1 VRGKLD
7 DKKTNA
13 FEPKPYDQL
22 LNYDKWKVVTDL
34 TKFFERAK
42 RL

>member
-1 VRGKLD
+1 LIAGKPGEVRGKLD

-22 LNYDKWKVVTDL
+22 LNYDK
-34 TKFFERAK
+34 
-42 RL
+42 